1 MMRDKTTEKHAF
13 RLLLTGGGT
22 GGHLFP
28 AVATAEKLSSRL
40 PESAILFI
48 GTGRRLDRQHLE
60 RSGFAV
66 RTIHSY
72 GLKGKRPVELLKA
85 LAVLPISLIEAC
97 WQILR
102 FRPDVVC
109 GVGGYVTGPVVAAAW
124 LLRRPTVIHEQN
136 SVPGLANRQL
146 GRLVDRVCI
155 SLPESARFFSEDKT
169 TLTGNPVRRPI
180 LEAIKQRERPE
191 NTAQTVLVLGG
202 SQGAHRVNELVTEA
216 VLARSETLGGLRV
229 IHQTGSADEGWVS
242 QRYRQAGIDCLV
254 ASFFNNMAEL
264 YAQADLVISRAGATT
279 LAEISVLGLPAVLIP
294 YPHAAD
300 DHQQRNAQWYVESGG
315 AVVLVQEG
323 LTAERLG
330 EQMADLLGDRQR
342 LQSMSAA
349 MAGLGIAD
357 AADRIVD
364 ICLEAAGR

>member
-1 MMRDKTTEKHAF
+1 MNTITADRQGF

-28 AVATAEKLSSRL
+28 AVATAEQLSSRL

-48 GTGRRLDRQHLE
+48 GTDRRLDRRHLE
-60 RSGFAV
+60 RCGFAV

-72 GLKGKRPVELLKA
+72 GLKGKRPLELLKA
-85 LAVLPISLIEAC
+85 LAVLPVSLIEAC

-146 GRLVDRVCI
+146 GRLVDRICI
-155 SLPESARFFSEDKT
+155 SLPDSARFFPAGKT
-169 TLTGNPVRRPI
+169 QLTGNPVRRPI
-180 LEAIKQRERPE
+180 LDARQRCVHPAGD
-191 NTAQTVLVLGG
+191 TKTLLVLGG
-202 SQGAHRVNELVTEA
+202 SQGAHRVNELVSEA
-216 VLARSETLGGLRV
+216 LIARAESLPGFRV
-229 IHQTGSADEGWVS
+229 VHQTGPADEQWVG
-242 QRYRQAGIDCLV
+242 QRYRQAGVDCQV
-254 ASFFNNMAEL
+254 AAFFNDMAEV
-264 YAQADLVISRAGATT
+264 YRQADLVVSRAGATT
-279 LAEISVLGLPAVLIP
+279 LAEISVLGLPAILIP

-300 DHQQRNAQWYVESGG
+300 DHQQRNARWYANSGG
-315 AVVLVQEG
+315 AMMFAERE
-323 LTAERLG
+323 LTAEQLG
-330 EQMADLLGDRQR
+330 ELITQLLVDRQR
-342 LQSMSAA
+342 LQQMSTA

-364 ICLEAAGR
+364 ICLAVAGR

>member
-1 MMRDKTTEKHAF
+1 MSATTVGKHAF

-28 AVATAEKLSSRL
+28 AVATAEKLVSRL
-40 PESAILFI
+40 PESAVFFV

-60 RSGFAV
+60 HCGFAV

-72 GLKGKRPVELLKA
+72 GLKGKRPLELFKA
-85 LAVLPISLIEAC
+85 LAVLPVSLVEAC

-136 SVPGLANRQL
+136 SIPGLANRQL
-146 GRLVDRVCI
+146 GRFVDRICI
-155 SLPESARFFSEDKT
+155 SLPDSARFFPAGKT
-169 TLTGNPVRRPI
+169 RLTGNPVRGPI
-180 LEAIKQRERPE
+180 LEVLQQRTRPAGD
-191 NTAQTVLVLGG
+191 TRTLLVLGG
-202 SQGAHRVNELVTEA
+202 SQGAHRVNELVCEA
-216 VLARSETLGGLRV
+216 LATRAESLGGLRV
-229 IHQTGSADEGWVS
+229 IHQTGASDEAWVG
-242 QRYRQAGIDCLV
+242 QRYRQAGIDCQV
-254 ASFFNNMAEL
+254 AAFFNDMADV
-264 YAQADLVISRAGATT
+264 YRQADLVVSRAGATT
-279 LAEISVLGLPAVLIP
+279 LAEISVLGLPAILIP

-300 DHQQRNAQWYVESGG
+300 DHQQRNARWYADSGG
-315 AVVLVQEG
+315 ATVFAERE

-330 EQMADLLGDRQR
+330 EQIAALLGDRHR
-342 LQSMSAA
+342 LRQMSTA

-364 ICLEAAGR
+364 ICLAVAGR